1 MERDTEAEKGRE
13 GEDELSVEIHT
24 SVKILARALMQ
35 GC

>member
-1 MERDTEAEKGRE
+1 MERDTEAEK

-24 SVKILARALMQ
+24 SVKILDRALMQ